1 MPGETTTPKADT
13 LVQNLFRHPLSE
25 TPTDLVGS
33 DPGDARRRGYSPS
46 KTARVSAAAVRDE
59 WAGWLSGA
67 AWDLFV
73 TLTDGGYPHPEAM
86 LKRSRYFFSKVND
99 ELYGKNWQ
107 RRGEGVEYVTGI
119 ELQKRGSCHT
129 HSLARLPNHDV
140 RDREQFSLASWQR
153 FATSLGGFAWLEIPK
168 STADIT
174 AYVTKYV
181 LKDGELVLSPNL
193 NPWQPRTFGTSLLGG
208 G

>member
-1 MPGETTTPKADT
+1 MYARAAPGAVREAW
-13 LVQNLFRHPLSE
+13 SE
-25 TPTDLVGS
+25 WL
-33 DPGDARRRGYSPS
+33 
-46 KTARVSAAAVRDE
+46 SAAP
-59 WAGWLSGA
+59 
-67 AWDLFV
+67 WDLFL

-86 LKRSRYFFSKVND
+86 LKRGRYFCSKVND
-99 ELYGKNWQ
+99 NLYGRNWLK
-107 RRGEGVEYVTGI
+107 RGLGVEFVTGV

-129 HSLARLPNHDV
+129 HSLIRLPHHDV
-140 RDREQFSLASWQR
+140 RDREQFSLARWQR
-153 FATSLGGFAWLEIPK
+153 FATSLGGFAWLEVPK